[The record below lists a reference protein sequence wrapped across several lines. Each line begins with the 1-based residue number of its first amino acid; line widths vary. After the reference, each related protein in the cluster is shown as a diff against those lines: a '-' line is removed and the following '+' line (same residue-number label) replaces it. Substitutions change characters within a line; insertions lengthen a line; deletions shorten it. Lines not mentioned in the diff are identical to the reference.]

1 MRKYSRIYT
10 VLWQDK
16 KIKNLGDKTRTIF
29 IYLLSSPHV
38 NMIGWYCLSLAYA
51 SADLGYPIDTISEGL
66 RELQEK
72 DLITYDKESE
82 MIIVHNFLKYNP
94 VRGSKQSKGAIS
106 VIKGLADRGLINE
119 FLACVKK
126 HISDNEAFYE
136 MLVNEFKDTLSEGN
150 KYPIDTPS
158 IPHRSTDM
166 DIDMEMDM
174 DNIHGDDFKN
184 KKNKSN
190 RDINIGQAYE
200 KIFQRTVNPNLY
212 QKLNS
217 FTKEGIDESVIV
229 EAMRRSRN
237 KDSPPSYAI
246 GILNNWV
253 NKGVSTIKDVEKL
266 DEKYRSR
273 QKQNNKDIPASTVD
287 REKVLSWMEDIG
299 YEGD

>member
-16 KIKNLGDKTRTIF
+16 KIKNLEDKTRTIF

-38 NMIGWYCLSLAYA
+38 NMVGWYCLSLAYA
-51 SADLGYPIDTISEGL
+51 SADLGYPIDTISKGL
-66 RELQEK
+66 KELQEK
-72 DLITYDKESE
+72 HLITYDEESE

-94 VRGSKQSKGAIS
+94 VRGSKQAKGAIS
-106 VIKGLADRGLINE
+106 VIKGLADRGLIIE
-119 FLACVKK
+119 FLSCVKK
-126 HISDNEAFYE
+126 HISDNETFYE
-136 MLVNEFKDTLSEGN
+136 MLVNEFKDTLSEGDR
-150 KYPIDTPS
+150 YPIDTPS

-166 DIDMEMDM
+166 DMEMEKDM

-184 KKNKSN
+184 KKNKPN

-200 KIFQRTVNPNLY
+200 KIFQRAVNPNLY

-217 FTKEGIDESVIV
+217 FTEEGIDESVIV
-229 EAMRRSRN
+229 EAMKRSRN

-266 DEKYRSR
+266 DKKYRSM
-273 QKQNNKDIPASTVD
+273 QKQNNEDIPASTVD
-287 REKVLSWMEDIG
+287 REKVLAWMEDIG